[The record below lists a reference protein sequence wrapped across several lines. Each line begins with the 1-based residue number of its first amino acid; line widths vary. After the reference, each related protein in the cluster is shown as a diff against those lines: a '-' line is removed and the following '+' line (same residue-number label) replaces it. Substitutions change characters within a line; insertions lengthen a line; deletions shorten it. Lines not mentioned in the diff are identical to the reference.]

1 MPTNPEMPTFFHQI
15 KKSRFIRAV
24 FESFKRTLSIFLVPQ
39 VLVKSA
45 KIFFHPTRE
54 KKCIVALVEHIGDI
68 VASEPVDRYLKEKNA
83 NAFIFRI
90 VKARY
95 KEVIR
100 FNPNIGE
107 IVEVSSLSEWIY
119 LRFFLRLFSKIEI
132 VDLHVDQ
139 RTCFR
144 HYLTISNP
152 NAAGIKVSNYFH
164 FGNLLEVFSVT
175 AGLPKLNT
183 RPVYHLPK
191 NPPVVKVPGKYV
203 VVHTLSNGESK
214 MWPAEKWNVVA
225 GDLIEKGFYVA
236 EIGLH
241 AQIKNN
247 SNQFIDFCGKLSFTE
262 IASLIKGSTL
272 FIGIDSSFAHFANA
286 LDIKNM
292 LILLGD
298 LHDFENYV
306 PYSGLSE
313 GQIKD
318 IIIRQHGPLR
328 DLPVEIVVERMIPKL

>member
-1 MPTNPEMPTFFHQI
+1 MSTSFQQI
-15 KKSRFIRAV
+15 KKSRFVRAV
-24 FESFKRTLSIFLVPQ
+24 FENFKRFLSIFLLPQ
-39 VLVKSA
+39 VLVKSG
-45 KIFFHPTRE
+45 KIIFGSTRE
-54 KKCIVALVEHIGDI
+54 KKIVVALVEHIGDI

-95 KEVIR
+95 KEVIQ

-107 IVEVSSLSEWIY
+107 IVSVSCLSEWIY
-119 LRFFLRLFSKIEI
+119 LRFFLRVFSKIQI

-164 FGNLLEVFSVT
+164 FGNLLEVFSLT

-183 RPVYHLPK
+183 RPVYHFPE
-191 NPPVVKVPGKYV
+191 NPPSVTVPGKYV

-214 MWPAEKWNVVA
+214 MWPAEKWNVLA
-225 GDLIEKGFYVA
+225 GRLIEKGFYVA

-241 AQIKNN
+241 ARIKNESAN
-247 SNQFIDFCGKLSFTE
+247 FIDFCGKLSFTE
-262 IASLIKGSTL
+262 IASLIKGCTL

-286 LDIKNM
+286 VNAKSM

-298 LHDFENYV
+298 LHEFENYV

-313 GQIKD
+313 SQIND
-318 IIIRQHGPLR
+318 IIIRQPGPLR
-328 DLPVEIVVERMIPKL
+328 DLPVETVVERMMPKL